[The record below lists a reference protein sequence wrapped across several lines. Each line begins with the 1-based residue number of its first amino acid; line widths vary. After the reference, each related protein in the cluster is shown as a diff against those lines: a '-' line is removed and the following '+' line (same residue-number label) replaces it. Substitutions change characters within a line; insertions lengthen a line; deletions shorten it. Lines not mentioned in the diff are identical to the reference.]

1 MVFFSIYVYELID
14 TIGIHLQVYVSDH
27 VPPPPTHLQ
36 VLMEDFVQWLNS
48 PEAQRL
54 HPIKYAALAHYKLVF
69 IHPFADGN
77 GRTARLLMNFLLMQ
91 VCYVHVLL
99 LNHTFMFTQVSW
111 QNTGLRCIKVSYKQ
125 FKNRNRCRYT
135 VRFVL
140 RGSARPGQQTNTR
153 GKIR

>member
-1 MVFFSIYVYELID
+1 MVVCGPLIIIVPIAFITFTPITFFSVSSYVLID
-14 TIGIHLQVYVSDH
+14 IIVVHLQVYVSDH

-48 PEAQRL
+48 PGAQRL

-91 VCYVHVLL
+91 VCYVHIFFLIY
-99 LNHTFMFTQVSW
+99 TFMFVQLY
-111 QNTGLRCIKVSYKQ
+111 GK
-125 FKNRNRCRYT
+125 KNW
-135 VRFVL
+135 
-140 RGSARPGQQTNTR
+140 A
-153 GKIR
+153 

>member
-1 MVFFSIYVYELID
+1 MANFLMTVTFSHNCINNNFHSQIIFFFIDVILI
-14 TIGIHLQVYVSDH
+14 ILQVYVSDH

-48 PEAQRL
+48 PQAQRL

-91 VCYVHVLL
+91 VWH
-99 LNHTFMFTQVSW
+99 
-111 QNTGLRCIKVSYKQ
+111 
-125 FKNRNRCRYT
+125 
-135 VRFVL
+135 VRFIL
-140 RGSARPGQQTNTR
+140 EYRFFFIYKTSYIPC
-153 GKIR
+153 KM